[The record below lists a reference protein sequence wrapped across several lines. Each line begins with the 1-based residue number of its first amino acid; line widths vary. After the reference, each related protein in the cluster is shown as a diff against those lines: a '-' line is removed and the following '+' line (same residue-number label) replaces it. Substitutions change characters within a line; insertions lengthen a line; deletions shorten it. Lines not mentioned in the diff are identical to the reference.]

1 MSVESYESVKET
13 IDLLNPC
20 MDDYLYVYDFKED
33 RYKISEHAMERF
45 NLPCSEFQKVLETH
59 KKFVFEADYQLLVD
73 DLEGCI
79 NGTVDFH
86 NLKYRWLNRV
96 LQPVWINC
104 RGRVIRDENGSP
116 LYLIG
121 CINEIGKKP
130 QADNESGLMGEGGLW
145 NELQKV
151 SFEGRKGFLLRI
163 GIDNFKDVNES
174 RGMQYGNMILRRT
187 AECISDVMR
196 PQQMLF
202 RFEADEYVVLDLN
215 GGTIQDA
222 DFLYQKISWTVNSFI
237 EENGYEVFYTLSAGI
252 LDIAEAEDNNYET
265 FARLSEFALRQAK
278 LSGRNKSYVF
288 NMDEY
293 NQFVRRRELLR
304 MMRRSIRN
312 RFEGF
317 EAYFQPIYDLQRK
330 EIICA
335 ETLLRFRTPLG
346 EMISPVEFIPMLEE
360 SGLMIPVGKWVLQ
373 RAMEACYEL
382 QQKKKDFRVTVNLS
396 YVQVLKSNVLTEILR
411 GVEEH
416 RLRPGSLIMELT
428 ESGFIESNENFI
440 NCCQGLKEN
449 GVALALD
456 DFGTGY
462 SNFHYIN
469 EISPNI
475 IKIDRGFTLK
485 ALKDGYDR
493 NLLRHMID
501 MIHDVNLQICIEG
514 VETQEDLDSMCE
526 LGPDYIQGYF
536 FGKPGPIE
544 NLLDLL

>member
-20 MDDYLYVYDFKED
+20 MDDYLYVYDLKED

-265 FARLSEFALRQAK
+265 FARLQEFALRQAK

-304 MMRRSIRN
+304 IMRRSIRN

-317 EAYFQPIYDLQRK
+317 NAYFQPIYDLQRK

-440 NCCQGLKEN
+440 NFCQGLKEN

>member
-20 MDDYLYVYDFKED
+20 MDDYLYAYDLKNDCF
-33 RYKISEHAMERF
+33 KISEHAMERF
-45 NLPCSEFQKVLETH
+45 NLPCSEFHKVLESFR
-59 KKFVFEADYQLLVD
+59 KFVFEADYQPLVD
-73 DLEGCI
+73 DLEGCM

-86 NLKYRWLNRV
+86 NLKYRWLNRA

-104 RGRVIRDENGSP
+104 RGRVICDENGSP
-116 LYLIG
+116 IYLVG

-130 QADNESGLMGEGGLW
+130 QADNESGLMGESGLW
-145 NELQKV
+145 NELKKV

-196 PQQMLF
+196 PHQMLF

-215 GGTIQDA
+215 GGTTQDA

-346 EMISPVEFIPMLEE
+346 EMISPAEFIPMLEE

-440 NCCQGLKEN
+440 NFCQGLKEN

-493 NLLRHMID
+493 NLLKHMID

>member
-20 MDDYLYVYDFKED
+20 MDDYLYVYDLKED

-86 NLKYRWLNRV
+86 NLKYRWLNRA

-104 RGRVIRDENGSP
+104 RGRVIRDEKGSP

-440 NCCQGLKEN
+440 NFCQGLKEN

-514 VETQEDLDSMCE
+514 VEKKEDLDSMCE

>member
-20 MDDYLYVYDFKED
+20 MDDYLYAYDLKNDCF
-33 RYKISEHAMERF
+33 KISEHAMERF
-45 NLPCSEFQKVLETH
+45 NLPCSEFHKVLETFR
-59 KKFVFEADYQLLVD
+59 KFVFEADYQPLVD
-73 DLEGCI
+73 DLEGCM

-86 NLKYRWLNRV
+86 NLKYRWLNRA

-104 RGRVIRDENGSP
+104 RGRVICDENGNP
-116 LYLIG
+116 IYLIG

-130 QADNESGLMGEGGLW
+130 QADNESGLMGESGLW

-440 NCCQGLKEN
+440 NFCQGLKEN

>member
-20 MDDYLYVYDFKED
+20 MDDYLYVYDLKED

-86 NLKYRWLNRV
+86 NLKYRWLNRA

-237 EENGYEVFYTLSAGI
+237 EEKGYEVFYTLSAGI

-440 NCCQGLKEN
+440 NFCQGLKEN

>member
-20 MDDYLYVYDFKED
+20 MDDYLYVYDLKED

-86 NLKYRWLNRV
+86 NLKYRWLNRA

-440 NCCQGLKEN
+440 NFCQGLKEN

>member
-20 MDDYLYVYDFKED
+20 MDDYLYAYDLKNDCF
-33 RYKISEHAMERF
+33 KISEHAMERF
-45 NLPCSEFQKVLETH
+45 NLPCSEFHKVLETFR
-59 KKFVFEADYQLLVD
+59 KFVFEADYQPLVD
-73 DLEGCI
+73 DLEGCM

-86 NLKYRWLNRV
+86 NLKYRWLNRA

-104 RGRVIRDENGSP
+104 RGRVICDENGSP
-116 LYLIG
+116 VYLVG

-130 QADNESGLMGEGGLW
+130 QADNESGLMGESGLW
-145 NELQKV
+145 NELKKV

-196 PQQMLF
+196 PHQMLF

-215 GGTIQDA
+215 GGTVQDA

-346 EMISPVEFIPMLEE
+346 EMISPAEFIPMLEE

-440 NCCQGLKEN
+440 NFCQGLKEN

-493 NLLRHMID
+493 NLLKHMID

>member
-20 MDDYLYVYDFKED
+20 MDDYLYVYDLREA

-86 NLKYRWLNRV
+86 NLKYRWLNRA

-440 NCCQGLKEN
+440 NFCQGLKEN

>member
-1 MSVESYESVKET
+1 MQE
-13 IDLLNPC
+13 
-20 MDDYLYVYDFKED
+20 
-33 RYKISEHAMERF
+33 
-45 NLPCSEFQKVLETH
+45 
-59 KKFVFEADYQLLVD
+59 
-73 DLEGCI
+73 
-79 NGTVDFH
+79 
-86 NLKYRWLNRV
+86 
-96 LQPVWINC
+96 
-104 RGRVIRDENGSP
+104 
-116 LYLIG
+116 
-121 CINEIGKKP
+121 
-130 QADNESGLMGEGGLW
+130 
-145 NELQKV
+145 
-151 SFEGRKGFLLRI
+151 FLLWS
-163 GIDNFKDVNES
+163 NC
-174 RGMQYGNMILRRT
+174 T
-187 AECISDVMR
+187 
-196 PQQMLF
+196 
-202 RFEADEYVVLDLN
+202 
-215 GGTIQDA
+215 
-222 DFLYQKISWTVNSFI
+222 
-237 EENGYEVFYTLSAGI
+237 
-252 LDIAEAEDNNYET
+252 NYC
-265 FARLSEFALRQAK
+265 EF
-278 LSGRNKSYVF
+278 
-288 NMDEY
+288 
-293 NQFVRRRELLR
+293 
-304 MMRRSIRN
+304 
-312 RFEGF
+312 
-317 EAYFQPIYDLQRK
+317 
-330 EIICA
+330 C
-335 ETLLRFRTPLG
+335 
-346 EMISPVEFIPMLEE
+346 
-360 SGLMIPVGKWVLQ
+360 W
-373 RAMEACYEL
+373 

-440 NCCQGLKEN
+440 NFCQGLKEN

>member
-20 MDDYLYVYDFKED
+20 MDDYLYAYDFKAD

-86 NLKYRWLNRV
+86 NLKYRWLNRA

-104 RGRVIRDENGSP
+104 RGRVIRDEKGSP

-440 NCCQGLKEN
+440 NFCQGLKEN

>member
-86 NLKYRWLNRV
+86 NLKYRWLNRA

-440 NCCQGLKEN
+440 NFCQGLKEN